1 MSPRSIAGWYDA
13 THSRRNSID
22 VGLSNTFTV
31 ELTQKSP
38 TSILNSSIS
47 LSDDHVEAEC
57 TQQVKRRYSQLSS
70 IIYLIYRRNA
80 FSISKINK
88 AKKIIKNKDKKIQ
101 IYIFFY
107 YLQNELYFWKY
118 DDKIN
123 LRVDNN
129 CNYRGVRKQYAYI
142 PTILLTKIN

>member
-47 LSDDHVEAEC
+47 LSDDNVEAEC
-57 TQQVKRRYSQLSS
+57 TQQVKRRYLQLSS
-70 IIYLIYRRNA
+70 IIYLIYRCNA
-80 FSISKINK
+80 FCSPVYVILSGEHVLL
-88 AKKIIKNKDKKIQ
+88 AQLFMRTLWPLSLQQPKNKQNIRTVHMIE
-101 IYIFFY
+101 IYSICEI
-107 YLQNELYFWKY
+107 LDAISDELE
-118 DDKIN
+118 
-123 LRVDNN
+123 
-129 CNYRGVRKQYAYI
+129 RKAVI
-142 PTILLTKIN
+142 R